1 LFRSRRGDRL
11 KILLWEQDGFVL
23 WYKRLE
29 SGVFKWPRVKEGAHS
44 LELRASELAMVLD
57 GIDVSKLKR
66 VPRYARISSENK
78 EIKLV

>member
-1 LFRSRRGDRL
+1 
-11 KILLWEQDGFVL
+11 
-23 WYKRLE
+23 
-29 SGVFKWPRVKEGAHS
+29 VFKLPRVKEGTHS
-44 LELRASELAMVLD
+44 VELRASELAMVLD